1 MQRSPLIEPTMATPK
16 RTRTT
21 HLAAN
26 PHKDRT
32 HFFLQRSTFPLRD
45 AMPAALEDFWL
56 HQEKFIHVPHLNWEE
71 AGPSNFAGR
80 VTCLLIDP
88 KNQNNLFAGS
98 AAGGVWRTV
107 DAGLNWTSC
116 WPKYLN
122 QNIGAL
128 AIDPYDSTRV
138 ICATGEGNL
147 SSDTYPGSGVYVS
160 GDAGLTWTP
169 YFIAPAG
176 ANQQL
181 PRRIGSI
188 AFGKDGEGRFR
199 VALGAVSNDESLPAA
214 LYMDQGPEGV
224 QTEYVLGH
232 SQL

>member
-1 MQRSPLIEPTMATPK
+1 
-16 RTRTT
+16 
-21 HLAAN
+21 
-26 PHKDRT
+26 
-32 HFFLQRSTFPLRD
+32 
-45 AMPAALEDFWL
+45 MPAALEDFWL
-56 HQEKFIHVPHLNWEE
+56 HQEKFIHVPNLNWEE

-122 QNIGAL
+122 QNIGSL
-128 AIDPYDSTRV
+128 AIDPNDSTRV
-138 ICATGEGNL
+138 VCATGEGNL
-147 SSDTYPGSGVYVS
+147 SSDSYPGSGVYVT
-160 GDAGLTWTP
+160 GDAGFTWTP

-176 ANQQL
+176 ADQKL

-188 AFGKDGEGRFR
+188 AFGKDQQGRFR

-214 LYMDQGPEGV
+214 LYMDQGPKGLQPDTSWGIRSDNGWFWWFFIPGKTTSSTSRWSRAARRTGSGAARISV
-224 QTEYVLGH
+224 SPGIT
-232 SQL
+232 